1 MTSNTQTTMAI
12 GTSGL
17 NAEPPI
23 KACESN
29 TTRISSVAYAVD
41 DNASDAKTGNAIS
54 LRSRWCCASVLEIG
68 RPTRIRFNLGTTA
81 YLGPVTI
88 TATVEGG
95 TSGTA
100 VIQITP

>member
-1 MTSNTQTTMAI
+1 MTFSATTNTGASI
-12 GTSGL
+12 GTFSRVALASGG
-17 NAEPPI
+17 
-23 KACESN
+23 
-29 TTRISSVAYAVD
+29 SSTA
-41 DNASDAKTGNAIS
+41 T
-54 LRSRWCCASVLEIG
+54 
-68 RPTRIRFNLGTTA
+68 FNVGTTA